1 MEKQKPK
8 GQSKLSR
15 RRVFNQIVLLF
26 LIGCIF
32 GTYYEELIT
41 IFKNFWGTGQI
52 IWESRRGL
60 LYGPFSPVYGI
71 GAVLIYLVFY
81 LPKLKGWTCF
91 ILGALFGGALEFGL
105 SVVQE
110 WMFGTISWDY
120 SDRWLNIAGRT
131 TIPYMLFWGVLVML
145 LARRVCPWLD
155 KMYDKFETKHIN
167 MACAIIAA
175 VLMADAGISLLAAMR
190 QSARRAGDPADNPIE
205 MMLDKYYNDERMEKT
220 YRNTR
225 VAE

>member
-1 MEKQKPK
+1 MTKDTNSEQKRNWRK
-8 GQSKLSR
+8 I
-15 RRVFNQIVLLF
+15 FNQVVLLF

-32 GTYYEELIT
+32 GTYYEEIIT

-81 LPKLKGWTCF
+81 LPKLKWWQCLGF
-91 ILGALFGGALEFGL
+91 GALFGGALEFGL

-131 TIPYMLFWGVLVML
+131 TIPYMVFWGILVTL
-145 LARRVCPWLD
+145 LARWLCPWLD
-155 KMYDKFETKHIN
+155 EIYKKLPEKN
-167 MACAIIAA
+167 VNLACAIIAA
-175 VLMADAGISLLAAMR
+175 VLMADIGISLLAAAR

-205 MMLDKYYNDERMEKT
+205 VVLDKYYDDGRTSKT

>member
-1 MEKQKPK
+1 MTKKTPT
-8 GQSKLSR
+8 GVAWR
-15 RRVFNQIVLLF
+15 RIFNQIVLLF

-32 GTYYEELIT
+32 GTYYEEIIT

-81 LPKLKGWTCF
+81 LPKLKTWQCLTF
-91 ILGALFGGALEFGL
+91 GALFGGALEFLL

-131 TIPYMLFWGVLVML
+131 TIPYMVFWGILVAL
-145 LARRVCPWLD
+145 LARWVCPWLD
-155 KMYDKFETKHIN
+155 AMYQKLPEKN
-167 MACAIIAA
+167 MNTACAIIAA
-175 VLMADAGISLLAAMR
+175 VLLADITVSLLAAAR

-205 MMLDKYYNDERMEKT
+205 VILDTYYNDERMEKT
-220 YRNTR
+220 YSNTR
-225 VAE
+225 MAE